1 MRVPVKNSPD
11 QVFLETLPSFLR
23 DLQVIIPTGN
33 LAWLL
38 PLCFSGGG
46 AGFQRL
52 CGQVM
57 EHPALALLT
66 QTITPP
72 SNVNARRAIPHPA
85 HHASHHAIIPTHLT

>member
-38 PLCFSGGG
+38 PLGFSGGG

-57 EHPALALLT
+57 EHPGLPLLT
-66 QTITPP
+66 QTITLP
-72 SNVNARRAIPHPA
+72 SHANRTRTL
-85 HHASHHAIIPTHLT
+85 HHASPHARATNIRQPPTS